1 MPLLPRRLRR
11 PKAELEIEAEC
22 KAPPD
27 FSSGGVV
34 HVGVFL
40 LPGESFSIR
49 RGWLELSLM
58 TTHFSRTVLD
68 GYHEHSNERVVKTV
82 PLCGPPTARP
92 GVKLSFCAE
101 LGLPPALPS
110 DSRPSRSRPSRLQWL
125 ARVRLEVDGCR
136 ELSAVHIL
144 HRVKPSSSTEPVVDG
159 RGFLP
164 L

>member
-11 PKAELEIEAEC
+11 AKAELTIKAEC

-27 FSSGGVV
+27 EKSGGVA
-34 HVGVFL
+34 HVSVFL
-40 LPGESFSIR
+40 LPGESFPIR
-49 RGWLELSLM
+49 RGWLELSLI

-68 GYHEHSNERVVKTV
+68 GYHEHSNERVVRTV
-82 PLCGPPTARP
+82 QLCGPAMARA
-92 GVKLSFCAE
+92 GDKLSFCVE

-110 DSRPSRSRPSRLQWL
+110 DSRPSRLQWM
-125 ARVRLEVDGCR
+125 ARVRFKGDGYR

-144 HRVKPSSSTEPVVDG
+144 PGLKPTDNTEPVVDG

-164 L
+164 I

>member
-11 PKAELEIEAEC
+11 AKAELTIKAER

-82 PLCGPPTARP
+82 PLCGPTTARP

-110 DSRPSRSRPSRLQWL
+110 DSRPSRLQWL

-144 HRVKPSSSTEPVVDG
+144 HGVKPAANTEPVVDG